1 MTMKQMLT
9 TCPVCDAPLEVTRLH
24 CNQCHTTIDGHFHPG
39 QETANP
45 FEQLNSEQM
54 RFLLTFV
61 RCEGRYNRM
70 EEELG
75 LSYPTLRNRFGE
87 ILRQLGFEPGRE
99 EPPARPSVEERR
111 RILEDLEQG
120 RITSADAQRRL
131 RGRKEEAIPSEEN
144 L

>member
-1 MTMKQMLT
+1 MKQMLT
-9 TCPVCDAPLEVTRLH
+9 LCPVCDAALEVTRLH
-24 CNQCHTTIDGHFHPG
+24 CNQCHTSIEGHFVPG
-39 QETANP
+39 EGAPNP
-45 FEQLNSEQM
+45 FAQLNPEQM

-70 EEELG
+70 EEELD
-75 LSYPTLRNRFGE
+75 LSYPTLRNRFNE

-99 EPPARPSVEERR
+99 EPPARPSAEERR

-131 RGRKEEAIPSEEN
+131 RGRKEETIPSN
-144 L
+144 DSV